1 MGFANLEDLL
11 AIEKESKWEDRDLPS
26 TLFGLLSRTAQSFP
40 NRPAVS
46 YQILSGPKDKAETL
60 TWSELHTKTIQAA
73 NMFRSL
79 GVGSKDVVA
88 YILPN
93 ANETVL
99 TLLGGA
105 IAGIANPIPIEPD
118 WPGAIIA
125 VLIPITSPF
134 KLNNG
139 PPELP

>member
-11 AIEKESKWEDRDLPS
+11 AIEKESKWEDRDLPA

-40 NRPAVS
+40 NRSAVS

-79 GVGSKDVVA
+79 GVGNKDVVA
-88 YILPN
+88 YILPVSY
-93 ANETVL
+93 THL
-99 TLLGGA
+99 TL
-105 IAGIANPIPIEPD
+105 P
-118 WPGAIIA
+118 
-125 VLIPITSPF
+125 TSQ
-134 KLNNG
+134 LV
-139 PPELP
+139 

>member
-11 AIEKESKWEDRDLPS
+11 AIEKEVKWEDRDLPS
-26 TLFGLLSRTAQSFP
+26 TLFGLLSRTAKSFP

-60 TWSELHTKTIQAA
+60 TWSELHTKTVQAA

-79 GVGSKDVVA
+79 GVGSEDVVA

-99 TLLGGA
+99 TLLGLSL
-105 IAGIANPIPIEPD
+105 IHISEP
-118 WPGAIIA
+118 
-125 VLIPITSPF
+125 TRRS
-134 KLNNG
+134 
-139 PPELP
+139 